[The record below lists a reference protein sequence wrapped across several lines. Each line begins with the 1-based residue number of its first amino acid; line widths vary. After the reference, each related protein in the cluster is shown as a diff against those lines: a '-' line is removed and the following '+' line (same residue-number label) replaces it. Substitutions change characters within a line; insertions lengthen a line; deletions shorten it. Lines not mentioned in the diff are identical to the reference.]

1 MYLVLVQVQ
10 VWMRKGDVGQA
21 INQIEQ
27 SYKIKDPDEKGS
39 QPVMYAAFVTQVGGS
54 QAEINVQDGY
64 D

>member
-1 MYLVLVQVQ
+1 MCLY
-10 VWMRKGDVGQA
+10 RYRYGCEKGDVGQA

-27 SYKIKDPDEKGS
+27 GYKIKDPDEKGS
-39 QPVMYAAFVTQVGGS
+39 TPVMYVAFVTQVDGS